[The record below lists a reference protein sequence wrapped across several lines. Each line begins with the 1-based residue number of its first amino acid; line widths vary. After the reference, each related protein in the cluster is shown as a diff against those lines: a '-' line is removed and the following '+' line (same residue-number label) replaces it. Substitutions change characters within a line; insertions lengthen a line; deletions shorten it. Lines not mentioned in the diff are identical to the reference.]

1 MKILI
6 DATNLRSGGGLT
18 HLSNILK
25 YVDPLLSSVTEI
37 VVIGSKLTLSKIED
51 RDFIKKI
58 HYPVFEKQLMGPIK
72 LERLPSLAVNG
83 LHIILFISQRE
94 N

>member
-58 HYPVFEKQLMGPIK
+58 HYPVFEKNYLIRAIWLNFKLNQLIIK
-72 LERLPSLAVNG
+72 FKSN
-83 LHIILFISQRE
+83 
-94 N
+94 